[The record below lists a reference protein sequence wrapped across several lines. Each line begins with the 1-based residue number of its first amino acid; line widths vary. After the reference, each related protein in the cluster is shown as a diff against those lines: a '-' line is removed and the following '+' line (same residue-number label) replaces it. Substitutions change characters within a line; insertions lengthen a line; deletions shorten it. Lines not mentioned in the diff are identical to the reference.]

1 MSTTGSYWSRFAQG
15 RLSRRR
21 ALTGAAGLGIGA
33 AALSL
38 VGCGGG
44 GDGGGGSGGSAS
56 TQDEGTPKP
65 GGTYT
70 SAFTGPFA
78 GVDPHNSVYGGS
90 GLVPLG
96 YNYLLRTSL
105 LAPQEGVIF
114 DLAEAQELAADRVT
128 TTFKIRQNV
137 MINPNGT
144 TVPARALD
152 SEDVKLSFERVL
164 NPAAA
169 SNGFS
174 WLNEWVD
181 KMDTPDRNTFRIV
194 TKAPYAWVINN
205 VGNNLYSAIVPKEWL
220 THADLR
226 KTIVGGGP
234 FLLKELTEG
243 SQAVMDKNPTYWQS
257 GKPYLDRY
265 VLKTFADLAAHRTAF
280 LAGQV
285 DYYPAANPDEAKEI
299 LNSRK
304 DVVYF
309 QDPNFGFNSFWMNV
323 RVKPWDDARVRRA
336 VSRAINRDEYIQ
348 LISRGAGTPAGI
360 IVPTMTGYALPQDEL
375 KTKLQPFNVQ
385 DAKQLFEA
393 AGVKE
398 FSVTHPTS
406 SNMVDYVNIFVR
418 QMQAAGVTVKPDPQ
432 DAGTWVAGYFQSRL
446 TASLSLNQ
454 EYANPDFALHWYVT
468 NGITGNGRYDTG
480 FSDPEVDA
488 AVKKAAGTLDETQR
502 KAAYLEAQRVIYAK
516 DPPFLNFFNK
526 PTDSVLIKALKG
538 VHRGVGSLATAF
550 FPGYWLDRA

>member
-1 MSTTGSYWSRFAQG
+1 M
-15 RLSRRR
+15 
-21 ALTGAAGLGIGA
+21 GA
-33 AALSL
+33 AAIGV

-44 GDGGGGSGGSAS
+44 GGDQTSKADTGAG
-56 TQDEGTPKP
+56 DEGTPKP

-96 YNYLLRTSL
+96 YNYLLRTSI
-105 LAPQEGVIF
+105 LAPSEGVIQ
-114 DLAEAQELAADRVT
+114 DLAESQELAADKT
-128 TTFKIRQNV
+128 TTIFKIRANV
-137 MINPNGT
+137 MINPNGS
-144 TVPARALD
+144 TVTARALD
-152 SEDVKLSFERVL
+152 SEDVKTSFERVL

-181 KMDTPDRNTFRIV
+181 KMDTPDKNTFRII
-194 TKAPYAWVINN
+194 TKAPYAWVNNN

-220 THADLR
+220 ASADV
-226 KTIVGGGP
+226 KKNIVGGGP
-234 FLLKELTEG
+234 FVLKELTEG

-280 LAGQV
+280 LASQV
-285 DYYPAANPDEAKEI
+285 DNYPATNPDEAKEI

-304 DVVYF
+304 DVVYY

-323 RVKPWDDARVRRA
+323 KSKPWDDSRVRRA
-336 VSRAINRDEYIQ
+336 VSRAINRDEYVT
-348 LISRGAGTPAGI
+348 LIGRGAGTPAGL
-360 IVPTMTGYALPQDEL
+360 IVPTMQGYALSQDEL

-385 DAKQLFEA
+385 DSKQLFEA
-393 AGVKE
+393 AGIKE
-398 FSVTHPTS
+398 FSLTHPTS

-432 DAGTWVAGYFQSRL
+432 DAGTWVAGYFQSKL

-454 EYANPDFALHWYVT
+454 EYANPDFALHWFVT
-468 NGITGNGRYDTG
+468 KGITGNGRYDTG

-488 AVKKAAGTLDETQR
+488 AIKKAAGTLDEAQR
-502 KAAYLEAQRVIYAK
+502 KSAYLDAQRLVYAK

-526 PTDSVLIKALKG
+526 PTDLLLVKALKG
-538 VHRGVGSLATAF
+538 VHRGVGSLASAF
-550 FPGYWLDRA
+550 FPVYWLDRA